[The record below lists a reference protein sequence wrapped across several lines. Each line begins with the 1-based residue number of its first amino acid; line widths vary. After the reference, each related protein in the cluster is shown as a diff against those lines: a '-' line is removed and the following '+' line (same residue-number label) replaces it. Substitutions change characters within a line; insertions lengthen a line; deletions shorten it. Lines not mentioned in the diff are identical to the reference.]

1 MNCKVLVEVK
11 RLARE
16 QHTPHA
22 QQIGVWQA
30 SNKPAAAATPKAAP
44 KAKAKAVPAKAVS
57 VAAPKAVPA
66 KAKAAAKAV
75 VPAAKAGKAAAK
87 ARSELMVVGF
97 NVQSMF
103 GTSSLIGNDAS
114 NDQIISGCF
123 M

>member
-1 MNCKVLVEVK
+1 M
-11 RLARE
+11 
-16 QHTPHA
+16 P

-57 VAAPKAVPA
+57 VAAPPKAMPT
-66 KAKAAAKAV
+66 KAAAKAV

-103 GTSSLIGNDAS
+103 GSPSLIGKDAS